1 VDGAFKQRR
10 ARIGALTLALTGLF
24 ALTALRLAVI
34 VLVDGPRLVSLGRSE
49 HSAEMKLAAV
59 RGPIVDRNG
68 KALALSAETRSIYA
82 RPRALLVNSS
92 PADRAHLAAM
102 LGVSAAE
109 LQSRL
114 GHGAPFVWLA
124 RHLAPSQAR
133 EVEQFGLKGV
143 GAVSEYKRFYPESN
157 LAAAVVGVAGMDGQ
171 GLSGV
176 ELQYDKLVRG
186 EPLELHFYQDALG
199 HPILDSPLQLTVPK
213 AGAQL
218 ELTIDSSIQAEAENY
233 LSEQVVQSGA
243 RRGAVVIVDPFTG
256 EVLALANVG
265 AERSEAG
272 DRLHDT
278 AVQDAFE
285 PGSTMKGLLG
295 AIALQDRVTN
305 RSRQIY
311 CEQGEWHVG
320 GQVIHDD
327 GRYGWLTLSG
337 IIEVSSNIGAA
348 KLALALGRHRFYDGI
363 GAFGLGSKTG
373 IDLPGEATGTVRPP
387 SSWRDIELAN
397 HGFGQGLAVTPIQL
411 VTAYAAIA
419 NGGAVM
425 RPYVVK
431 AAYDADGREV
441 LSHSPQVLRRA
452 ITPAVAHTMNQVL
465 RGVVN
470 GRDGTAHL
478 ARVADFTVAGKTGTA
493 QMVNPA
499 TGTYYRD
506 RLVAS
511 FVGFVPAEDP
521 KLVILVVLYDVPHGR
536 FGGLVAAPVF
546 SEIASDALQR
556 MAVAPAHPPVESASL
571 LPIGNG
577 LGFFS
582 PPEDHDSNS
591 AADNEGMPSGF
602 TEQHRADSATDELH
616 EDNPRMPDFRGL
628 SLRSALAVA
637 RNHELALEVKG
648 DGYVVSQEPMP
659 GVPEK
664 STRWLNP
671 KRPTSGVQIVLAA
684 PDEKTSHLLPPLEG
698 AFSRRAAA
706 SRAAAR
712 AFSLPAGPS
721 QSRRRRL
728 AARSFQ
734 LRREHRGRHCSAARV
749 VGARCIAR

>member
-1 VDGAFKQRR
+1 
-10 ARIGALTLALTGLF
+10 
-24 ALTALRLAVI
+24 
-34 VLVDGPRLVSLGRSE
+34 
-49 HSAEMKLAAV
+49 
-59 RGPIVDRNG
+59 
-68 KALALSAETRSIYA
+68 
-82 RPRALLVNSS
+82 
-92 PADRAHLAAM
+92 
-102 LGVSAAE
+102 
-109 LQSRL
+109 
-114 GHGAPFVWLA
+114 
-124 RHLAPSQAR
+124 
-133 EVEQFGLKGV
+133 
-143 GAVSEYKRFYPESN
+143 
-157 LAAAVVGVAGMDGQ
+157 
-171 GLSGV
+171 
-176 ELQYDKLVRG
+176 
-186 EPLELHFYQDALG
+186 
-199 HPILDSPLQLTVPK
+199 
-213 AGAQL
+213 
-218 ELTIDSSIQAEAENY
+218 
-233 LSEQVVQSGA
+233 
-243 RRGAVVIVDPFTG
+243 
-256 EVLALANVG
+256 
-265 AERSEAG
+265 
-272 DRLHDT
+272 
-278 AVQDAFE
+278 
-285 PGSTMKGLLG
+285 
-295 AIALQDRVTN
+295 
-305 RSRQIY
+305 
-311 CEQGEWHVG
+311 
-320 GQVIHDD
+320 
-327 GRYGWLTLSG
+327 
-337 IIEVSSNIGAA
+337 
-348 KLALALGRHRFYDGI
+348 
-363 GAFGLGSKTG
+363 
-373 IDLPGEATGTVRPP
+373 
-387 SSWRDIELAN
+387 
-397 HGFGQGLAVTPIQL
+397 
-411 VTAYAAIA
+411 
-419 NGGAVM
+419 
-425 RPYVVK
+425 
-431 AAYDADGREV
+431 
-441 LSHSPQVLRRA
+441 
-452 ITPAVAHTMNQVL
+452 MNQVL

-602 TEQHRADSATDELH
+602 TEQHRAESATDELR

-684 PDEKTSHLLPPLEG
+684 PDEKTSHPLPPVES

-706 SRAAAR
+706 LRAAAR

-734 LRREHRGRHCSAARV
+734 LRREPRGRHCSAARV